1 MDTRLSSTGAKHDE
15 IDFEFLGN
23 STGEPYTVHTNIFTQ
38 GQGNREQQFQLW
50 FDPTANYHNY
60 TIHWN
65 PTEVVWYVD
74 SIPIRVFKN
83 YQSQR
88 IAYPN
93 QQGMKVYSSLW
104 NADNWAT
111 RGGLVKIDWTAA
123 PFVANY
129 RRFRAR
135 ACKWDG
141 PVSISQCAIPTR
153 ANWWTSPVYKQL
165 TMSQQGNGDD
175 VRLVL
180 DQTSGSGIQS
190 KRAFLFGSI
199 EMLIKLVPGNSAGTV
214 TAYYLSS
221 TGAKHDEIDFEF
233 LGNST
238 GEPYTV
244 HTNIFTQGQG
254 NREQQ
259 FKLWFDPTANYHNYT
274 IHWNPT
280 EVVWYVDSV
289 PIRVFR
295 NYQSQGIAYPN
306 QQGMRVYSS
315 LWNADNWA
323 TRGGLVK
330 IDWTAAPFVANYRRF
345 RARAC
350 KWNGPVSISQCAI
363 PTRANWWTSNAYKQ
377 LTVSQQG
384 QLKWVRDNRMIYNYC
399 TDYKRFKGQ
408 MPPECSKPQY

>member
-1 MDTRLSSTGAKHDE
+1 MFMAVFVFALAFHSSVVDAKFSKSMYFNWGAHHSSISSDGEDVRLVLDQTSGKNSAWNPVTQYYLSSTGAKHDE

-135 ACKWDG
+135 ACKWNG

-165 TMSQQGNGDD
+165 TMSQQG
-175 VRLVL
+175 
-180 DQTSGSGIQS
+180 
-190 KRAFLFGSI
+190 
-199 EMLIKLVPGNSAGTV
+199 
-214 TAYYLSS
+214 
-221 TGAKHDEIDFEF
+221 
-233 LGNST
+233 
-238 GEPYTV
+238 
-244 HTNIFTQGQG
+244 
-254 NREQQ
+254 
-259 FKLWFDPTANYHNYT
+259 
-274 IHWNPT
+274 
-280 EVVWYVDSV
+280 
-289 PIRVFR
+289 
-295 NYQSQGIAYPN
+295 
-306 QQGMRVYSS
+306 
-315 LWNADNWA
+315 
-323 TRGGLVK
+323 
-330 IDWTAAPFVANYRRF
+330 
-345 RARAC
+345 
-350 KWNGPVSISQCAI
+350 
-363 PTRANWWTSNAYKQ
+363 
-377 LTVSQQG
+377 
-384 QLKWVRDNRMIYNYC
+384 QLKWVRDNHMIYNYC
-399 TDYKRFKGQ
+399 TDFKRFNGQ
-408 MPPECSKPQY
+408 MPPECSKPQF